1 MGEEGIS
8 RGQHTGAV
16 EARGT
21 ESVKRGPWEVQ
32 VGNIAEVT
40 VIAID
45 LLVCNSDGQVGALFQ
60 GQQCQA
66 GCVCG
71 GWESVSEH
79 WHQRG
84 KTEQAWGGEWVA
96 PALET
101 QWRKKTVPRE

>member
-60 GQQCQA
+60 GQRCQA

-71 GWESVSEH
+71 GGRVYQST
-79 WHQRG
+79 G
-84 KTEQAWGGEWVA
+84 T
-96 PALET
+96 
-101 QWRKKTVPRE
+101 REGRLNRLGAGSG